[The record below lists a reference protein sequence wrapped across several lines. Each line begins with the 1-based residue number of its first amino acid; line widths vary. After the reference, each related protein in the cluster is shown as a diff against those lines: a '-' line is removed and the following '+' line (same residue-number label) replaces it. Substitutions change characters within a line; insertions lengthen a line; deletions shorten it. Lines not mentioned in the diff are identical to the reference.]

1 MLFLATQIFL
11 WLAIAFAVGAII
23 GWWYGSS
30 SAIDNMQSSFDFKK
44 STESGGGSI
53 GVLSD
58 SLMKTQQ
65 ELQDCQQSLAIAE
78 SKLQELDIR
87 YENKEEDQS
96 SDGLSLIGEN
106 EQDVSVDDGTFSSGD
121 GLSGDDLTKIR
132 GIGPYIQKKLN
143 EMNISTFQQIA
154 LLTDEEIEEIGKSIN
169 YFPSRIVRDNWKE
182 SARELHREKY
192 NEPIVRTSE
201 S

>member
-11 WLAIAFAVGAII
+11 WLAIAFAIGAII

-30 SAIDNMQSSFDFKK
+30 SAIDSMQSSFDFKK
-44 STESGGGSI
+44 STEGGGGSI

-65 ELQDCQQSLAIAE
+65 ELKDCQQSLAIAE
-78 SKLQELDIR
+78 SRLQEMDVRFPLKTDQPTATLPVSEENDFDETQFAETLD
-87 YENKEEDQS
+87 
-96 SDGLSLIGEN
+96 SDPRK
-106 EQDVSVDDGTFSSGD
+106 
-121 GLSGDDLTKIR
+121 DDLTQIR

-154 LLTDEEIEEIGKSIN
+154 LLTNEEIEEIGKTIN

-182 SARELHREKY
+182 SARQLHEEKY
-192 NEPIVRTSE
+192 NESGVGSPESE
-201 S
+201 A